1 MKLLNG
7 EILDSR
13 EPLQILLGKQ
23 LPVKVSYALA
33 RMAIKLG
40 EEWKAIEEVRKG
52 LVKRYGESDKDNPNK
67 HSVDLAGDKY
77 PKFVKEFEALM
88 NQEVEVVIEKIKLPE
103 EVDGKPLEIEPA
115 TLMALEKFIE
125 V

>member
-77 PKFVKEFEALM
+77 PKFVEEFEALM
-88 NQEVEVVIEKIKLPE
+88 KVKLPE
-103 EVDGKPLEIEPA
+103 EVDGKPLEIKPA
-115 TLMALEKFIE
+115 ILMALEKFIE